1 MFLDFECKLDK
12 RLQPLP
18 YSTPSTLQISAKGNV
33 HWGVS
38 SMENTSDELPPGA
51 QRY

>member
-1 MFLDFECKLDK
+1 MFSDFECKLDK
-12 RLQPLP
+12 HLQPLP
-18 YSTPSTLQISAKGNV
+18 YSEPSTLQISAKGNG

-38 SMENTSDELPPGA
+38 SLDDISDELPPGA